1 MRILIISQYFYPEN
15 FRINDLC
22 LGLKN
27 NGHTVTVLSAK
38 PNYPNGSFFPGYSFF
53 NKPIEKYKGIKV
65 YRSPI
70 IPRGNASGLK
80 LFLNYISFVLFGF
93 IKLFFIKEKFD
104 KIFVYAPSPI
114 TVGYIGIAASFIFR
128 AKPYLWVH
136 DLWPESVKDAGGIN
150 NKLIL
155 SLVNLMTKSIYYFYD
170 SILVQSPSF
179 KDYLL
184 NQGVKDSKII
194 FYPYYAE
201 SFYNVVNENS
211 KIKSQYGEGLNIVF
225 AGNIGVAQSFDTII
239 EAAKILTIK
248 SLNFKFIIIGDGRD
262 KKRVLEKIL
271 DYSLNDYFKFLGSF
285 PPEDMPAFFASADA
299 LLVSLKDTKIFSMT
313 IPGKLQSYLACGKPI
328 IASLNGIGAQIIKE
342 SNSGFTSNAED
353 PESLANSIIKFSKLN
368 SSKKNELGKNAR
380 DYYKKEFERT
390 RLLTRLIDIFEK

>member
-1 MRILIISQYFYPEN
+1 LRILIISQYFYPEN

-22 LGLKN
+22 LGLKDK
-27 NGHTVTVLSAK
+27 GHSVTVLTAK
-38 PNYPNGSFFPGYSFF
+38 PNYPKGNFFSGYSFF
-53 NKPIEKYKGIKV
+53 NKSVEDHRGIKV

-70 IPRGNASGLK
+70 IPRGNATGFK
-80 LFLNYISFVLFGF
+80 LFLNYISFVFFGS

-114 TVGYIGIAASFIFR
+114 TVGYIGIIASFIFK

-136 DLWPESVKDAGGIN
+136 DLWPESVKDAGGLN
-150 NKLIL
+150 NKGVLF
-155 SLVNLMTKSIYYFYD
+155 LVELMTRSIYYFYHK
-170 SILVQSPSF
+170 ILIQSPNF
-179 KDYLL
+179 RDYLL

-201 SFYNVVNENS
+201 NFYKVVGEKENV
-211 KIKSQYGEGLNIVF
+211 KLQYGDGLNIVF

-239 EAAKILTIK
+239 EAVKILSKKIN
-248 SLNFKFIIIGDGRD
+248 NFKFIIIGDGRD
-262 KKRVLEKIL
+262 KNRVIKKISENFL
-271 DYSLNDYFKFLGSF
+271 DNYFKFLGSY
-285 PPEDMPAFFASADA
+285 PPEKMPAFFASADA

-328 IASLNGIGAQIIKE
+328 IASLNGIGAKIIQE
-342 SNSGFTSNAED
+342 SNSGYTSNAED
-353 PESLANSIIKFSKLN
+353 YISLANSIIRFSKLN
-368 SSKKNELGKNAR
+368 SNKKNELGKNAR
-380 DYYKKEFERT
+380 DYYEKEFERS

>member
-1 MRILIISQYFYPEN
+1 LRILIISQYFYPEN

-22 LGLKN
+22 LGLKDKGN
-27 NGHTVTVLSAK
+27 TITVLTAK
-38 PNYPNGSFFPGYSFF
+38 PNYPKGNFYSGYSFF
-53 NKPIEKYKGIKV
+53 NKSVEDYQGIKV

-70 IPRGNASGLK
+70 IPRGNATGLN
-80 LFLNYISFVLFGF
+80 LFLNYISFVFFGS

-114 TVGYIGIAASFIFR
+114 TVGYIGIIASFIFK

-136 DLWPESVKDAGGIN
+136 DLWPESVKDAGGVN
-150 NKLIL
+150 NKFVLF
-155 SLVNLMTKSIYYFYD
+155 LVDLMTRSIYYFYHK
-170 SILVQSPSF
+170 ILTQSPNF

-184 NQGVKDSKII
+184 NQGVIDSKIM

-201 SFYNVVNENS
+201 SFYKVVKGKENV
-211 KIKSQYGEGLNIVF
+211 KSQYGGGLNIVF

-239 EAAKILTIK
+239 EAAKILSKKIN
-248 SLNFKFIIIGDGRD
+248 NFRFIIIGDGRD
-262 KKRVLEKIL
+262 KKRVIKKISENSL
-271 DYSLNDYFKFLGSF
+271 DDYFKFLGSY
-285 PPEDMPAFFASADA
+285 PPEKMPVFFASADA

-328 IASLNGIGAQIIKE
+328 IASLNGIGAKIIHE

-353 PESLANSIIKFSKLN
+353 YESLANSIIDFSKLN
-368 SSKKNELGKNAR
+368 SNKKNELGKNAR
-380 DYYKKEFERT
+380 DYYEKEFERS
-390 RLLTRLIDIFEK
+390 RLVTRLIDIFEK

>member
-22 LGLKN
+22 LGLKDK
-27 NGHTVTVLSAK
+27 GHSITVLTAK
-38 PNYPNGSFFPGYSFF
+38 PNYPKGNFFSGYSFF
-53 NKPIEKYKGIKV
+53 NKSVEDYQGIKV

-70 IPRGNASGLK
+70 IPRGNATGLK
-80 LFLNYISFVLFGF
+80 LFLNYISFVFFGS

-114 TVGYIGIAASFIFR
+114 TVGYIGIIASFIFK

-136 DLWPESVKDAGGIN
+136 DLWPESVKDAGGVN
-150 NKLIL
+150 NKVVLF
-155 SLVNLMTKSIYYFYD
+155 LVDLMTRSIYYFYHK
-170 SILVQSPSF
+170 ILIQSPNF

-184 NQGVKDSKII
+184 NQGVTDSKII

-201 SFYNVVNENS
+201 SFYKVVREKENV
-211 KIKSQYGEGLNIVF
+211 KSQYGDGLSIVF

-239 EAAKILTIK
+239 EAAKILSKKIN
-248 SLNFKFIIIGDGRD
+248 NFRFIIIGDGRD
-262 KKRVLEKIL
+262 KKRVIKKISENIL
-271 DYSLNDYFKFLGSF
+271 DDYFKFLGSY
-285 PPEDMPAFFASADA
+285 PPEKMPAFFASADA

-328 IASLNGIGAQIIKE
+328 IASLNGIGAKIIHE

-353 PESLANSIIKFSKLN
+353 YESLANSIIDFSKLN
-368 SSKKNELGKNAR
+368 SNKKNELGKNAR
-380 DYYKKEFERT
+380 DYYEKEFERS
-390 RLLTRLIDIFEK
+390 RLVTRLIDIFEK